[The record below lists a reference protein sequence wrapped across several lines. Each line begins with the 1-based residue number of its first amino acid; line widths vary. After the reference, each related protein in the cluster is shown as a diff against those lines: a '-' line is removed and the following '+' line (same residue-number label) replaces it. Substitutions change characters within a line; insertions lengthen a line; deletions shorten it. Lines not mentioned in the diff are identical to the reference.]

1 MDQREFISFIREPQ
15 TLSKSSLP
23 EIEKLASEFPY
34 CQSLKIL
41 HLLNLRMIKHVL
53 FTEELKSTAARIA
66 DRKRLKE
73 LIKDL
78 QKEAV
83 DIPEIK
89 DEILKPEVVEEKD
102 SIPEPPL
109 PEAER
114 EIIEDEMDEEKPVAI
129 PDPIVPV
136 VEQDE
141 EERLRA
147 LKQIV
152 EDRLKEISG
161 EKKPL
166 YPEDESEEEPELT
179 DSSKEELI
187 DKFIREQPS
196 ISRLKADFF
205 DPVKMAKS
213 SLEEKDDIVSETL
226 AQIHA
231 QQGNTDKAIEIYRKL
246 SLKYPEKSS
255 YFAAQIKKI
264 STEN

>member
-15 TLSKSSLP
+15 ALNKSSLP
-23 EIEKLASEFPY
+23 KIEKLATEFPY

-41 HLLNLRMIKHVL
+41 HLLNLRMINHVL
-53 FTEELKSTAARIA
+53 YTEELKSAAARIA

-78 QKEAV
+78 KRETV
-83 DIPEIK
+83 EIPEVIDK
-89 DEILKPEVVEEKD
+89 
-102 SIPEPPL
+102 
-109 PEAER
+109 
-114 EIIEDEMDEEKPVAI
+114 IEEEKPVAI

-136 VEQDE
+136 IEQDE

-152 EDRLKEISG
+152 EDRLKAISV
-161 EKKPL
+161 EKIPGAPEAELEEKPVV
-166 YPEDESEEEPELT
+166 T
-179 DSSKEELI
+179 DSSREDLI

-196 ISRLKADFF
+196 ISRSKADFF
-205 DPVKMAKS
+205 DPVKMAKI

-246 SLKYPEKSS
+246 SLKYPEKSR
-255 YFAAQIKKI
+255 YFAAQIKKF

>member
-15 TLSKSSLP
+15 TLNKSSLP
-23 EIEKLASEFPY
+23 DIEKLASEFPY

-41 HLLNLRMIKHVL
+41 YLLNLRMINHVL
-53 FTEELKSTAARIA
+53 YTEELKSTAARIA

-73 LIKDL
+73 LIKNL
-78 QKEAV
+78 KREAV
-83 DIPEIK
+83 EIPEVI
-89 DEILKPEVVEEKD
+89 
-102 SIPEPPL
+102 
-109 PEAER
+109 
-114 EIIEDEMDEEKPVAI
+114 DEMEEAKPLAI
-129 PDPIVPV
+129 SDPIVPV
-136 VEQDE
+136 IEQDE

-147 LKQIV
+147 LKQIL
-152 EDRLKEISG
+152 EDRLEEIAG
-161 EKKPL
+161 EKKTGT
-166 YPEDESEEEPELT
+166 PEVELEEKPVVT
-179 DSSKEELI
+179 DSSKEDLI
-187 DKFIREQPS
+187 DRFIREQPS
-196 ISRLKADFF
+196 ISRSKADFF

-255 YFAAQIKKI
+255 YFAAQIKKF